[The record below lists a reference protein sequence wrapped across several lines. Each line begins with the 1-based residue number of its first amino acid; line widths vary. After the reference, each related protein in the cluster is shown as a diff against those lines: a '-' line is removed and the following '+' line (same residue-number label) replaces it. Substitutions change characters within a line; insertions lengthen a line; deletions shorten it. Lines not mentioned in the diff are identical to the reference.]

1 MNYKLIEK
9 LQTLLPLGYFYL
21 IILGILKDGVFFFML
36 GINFIKFSS
45 ITDVLMSP
53 IADITRY
60 PVLLIAVLLIIYGL
74 YVLNNYQIKNSQQ
87 KWVRNSFTH
96 KKYLDKNKNATDE
109 DFKKFIKNQFLN
121 SIFVMIACFFLGGG
135 LGFGLTARDRIRNNN
150 MKFNHRITYNSGK
163 SVDIYLLDSNS
174 VYYFYVEKGQ
184 KDITIT
190 SASSIQKIELIKN
203 RMLQ

>member
-1 MNYKLIEK
+1 MDYKFVEK
-9 LQTLLPLGYFYL
+9 IQTLLPIGYFYL
-21 IILGILKDGVFFFML
+21 IILGILKDGVFFYML

-60 PVLLIAVLLIIYGL
+60 PILLIAVLIIICGL
-74 YVLNNYQIKNSQQ
+74 YVLNNYQVKNSHK

-96 KKYLDKNKNATDE
+96 KIYLAKNKNATEE

-121 SIFVMIACFFLGGG
+121 SILLMIACFFLGGG
-135 LGFGLTARDRIRNNN
+135 LGFGLTARERIKNND
-150 MKFNHRITYNSGK
+150 MKFNHRITYDSGQ

-190 SASSIQKIELIKN
+190 STSSIRKIELIKN

>member
-1 MNYKLIEK
+1 MDYKLIEK
-9 LQTLLPLGYFYL
+9 LQTLLPIGYFYL

-53 IADITRY
+53 IADVTRY
-60 PVLLIAVLLIIYGL
+60 PVLLIAVLLISYGL
-74 YVLNNYQIKNSQQ
+74 YVLNNYQVKNSQK

-96 KKYLDKNKNATDE
+96 KKYLDQNKNATDE

-135 LGFGLTARDRIRNNN
+135 LGFGLNARDRIRNNN